1 MKKLMINLLLG
12 LSLLT
17 SSAYATGP
25 IGTLGFVDNYTF
37 TPKQT
42 NLAPVGSVFQLYG
55 YIASGGQHANFRLP
69 GGTVTGGYLVTS
81 SVKVQGLLVPTSA
94 GGSSSFT
101 IGYSDTDV
109 GIASASTPSNP
120 KYLAGTAS
128 MQLFTTNS
136 GDSKAP
142 VPLDFVVPSGKYLYL
157 EGGGSANAPVI
168 LFCTGQ

>member
-12 LSLLT
+12 FSLLI
-17 SSAYATGP
+17 SSAYAAGP

-37 TPKQT
+37 TPKQV